1 MASAFYPA
9 VVIPIHD
16 LYPPA
21 GGGLF
26 ESRTVPSIHHLT
38 EVHSFIGYIINLTEE
53 FPRKY

>member
-1 MASAFYPA
+1 MASAFYPT